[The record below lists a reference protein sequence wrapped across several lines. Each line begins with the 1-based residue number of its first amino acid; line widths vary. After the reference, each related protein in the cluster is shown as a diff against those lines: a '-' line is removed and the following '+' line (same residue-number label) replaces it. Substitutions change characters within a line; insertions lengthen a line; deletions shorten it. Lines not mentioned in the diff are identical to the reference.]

1 MVFFRFFLWE
11 LELPFFPKNNNMIHR
26 YYCIV
31 MLHPD
36 LPYISDYRQIQDD
49 SHFPEAERQVSYIP
63 MIFLNGFL

>member
-1 MVFFRFFLWE
+1 
-11 LELPFFPKNNNMIHR
+11 MIHR